1 MEGKP
6 VLLEPIVTVE
16 ITVPSQNMGDIAG
29 DLNSRRG
36 RIIGM
41 DTDGDLQIIRANVP
55 MSEVMNYAT
64 ELRSMTGGTGG
75 YTMEFSHYDVV
86 PARAAEA
93 VIAQHKR
100 EKEEA
105 GGR

>member
-1 MEGKP
+1 
-6 VLLEPIVTVE
+6 
-16 ITVPSQNMGDIAG
+16 
-29 DLNSRRG
+29 
-36 RIIGM
+36 
-41 DTDGDLQIIRANVP
+41 

-64 ELRSMTGGTGG
+64 ELRSMTGGTGA

-93 VIAQHKR
+93 IVAQHKR
-100 EKEEA
+100 EREEG